1 MAHLSHG
8 GIDVASDRLDVM
20 LLPQA
25 QCFWVGNNAAGWAEL
40 VSRLR
45 DFPIEAIGIEA
56 SGGYERGVVR
66 ACSRRAYPCG
76 RSIRLS
82 FASSPRPVGFWLR
95 MIDSMLA

>member
-20 LLPQA
+20 LLPDG

-45 DFPIEAIGIEA
+45 GLCIAAIGIEA
-56 SGGYERGVVR
+56 SGGYERGVIR
-66 ACSRRAYPCG
+66 ALLQKAFLCG
-76 RSIRLS
+76 RSIRSS
-82 FASSPRPVGFWLR
+82 FASLPGRVGFWPR
-95 MIDSMLA
+95 TIGWMPD